1 MREGG
6 ALEIDEI
13 AARLL
18 RQYWAVV
25 LVCVMV
31 PLAAFGLITAK
42 EPATYQ
48 ADARII
54 TGSVVPGSST
64 QSDAIVSQVQAIATG
79 PGTASAALRAAGVQ
93 RNLLNFINNDI
104 AVTGLGGSQVVDLAV
119 TDKNPQAAQRIAASL
134 ATAVVD
140 ALNHA
145 GQGGIIN
152 ALHAIDGELVTLA
165 QQRAVLAQQLTGHP
179 RDQQIQARLAGLDQ
193 VIANFTGDRGRL
205 LIESTAQG
213 LAGII
218 DRPALPLRP
227 QSRALPQ
234 KLGLAGVLGLVA
246 GLLIAALI
254 EVARPTVPG
263 AQRVGRRLSA
273 PVLGRLGAAD
283 LRGTVTGT
291 VTSGV
296 TQLAFRTRLAAL
308 HAARSTVAL
317 ADAGT
322 GVDLDALA
330 ACLTEALAG
339 DAFHRPE
346 MPDYPVTG
354 NSHGGQKA
362 ELADVP
368 PGSPGTAVM
377 TQQATFAGSALRI
390 CPMSRMN
397 PAATSEWERV
407 GLLILCGPVTRVSE
421 VASLADLA
429 ESSGWPVLGVAA
441 VPHSRRRRRKA
452 ARAEGH
458 PQ

>member
-1 MREGG
+1 M
-6 ALEIDEI
+6 EIDEI

-25 LVCVMV
+25 LVCVLV
-31 PLAAFGLITAK
+31 PLAAIGLITTK
-42 EPATYQ
+42 EPRVYQ

-54 TGSVVPGSST
+54 TGSVVPASST

-79 PGTASAALRAAGVQ
+79 PGTASAALRTAGVK
-93 RNLLNFINNDI
+93 RNLITFISNDVT
-104 AVTGLGGSQVVDLAV
+104 VTGLGGSQVVDLAV
-119 TDKNPQAAQRIAASL
+119 TDKSPQAAQKIASSL

-152 ALHAIDGELVTLA
+152 ALHAIDGELVKLA
-165 QQRAVLAQQLTGHP
+165 QQRAVLAQQITNRPHN
-179 RDQQIQARLAGLDQ
+179 QQGQAKLAGLDQ

-218 DRPALPLRP
+218 DRPALPVKP

-234 KLGLAGVLGLVA
+234 KLGLAGLLGLVA
-246 GLLIAALI
+246 GLLIAALF

-273 PVLGRLGAAD
+273 PTLGRLEAAD
-283 LRGTVTGT
+283 LDGT

-296 TQLAFRTRLAAL
+296 AQLAFRTRLAAL

-330 ACLTEALAG
+330 ASLTDALSEG
-339 DAFHRPE
+339 TFLRPG
-346 MPDYPVTG
+346 MPDYPVAG
-354 NSHGGQKA
+354 NSHGAEKA
-362 ELADVP
+362 EPADAP
-368 PGSPGTAVM
+368 PGSPGMAVL
-377 TQQATFAGSALRI
+377 TQQSTFAGSALRI
-390 CPMSRMN
+390 CPIGRMN
-397 PAATSEWERV
+397 PAVTSEWERV
-407 GLLILCGPVTRVSE
+407 GLLIVCGPVARVPE

-441 VPHSRRRRRKA
+441 VPRARRRWRKRGT
-452 ARAEGH
+452 ARAKG
-458 PQ
+458 PRR

>member
-1 MREGG
+1 M
-6 ALEIDEI
+6 EIDEI

-25 LVCVMV
+25 LVCVLV
-31 PLAAFGLITAK
+31 PLAAIGLITTK
-42 EPATYQ
+42 EPRVYQ

-54 TGSVVPGSST
+54 TGSVVPASST

-79 PGTASAALRAAGVQ
+79 PGTASAALRTAGVK
-93 RNLLNFINNDI
+93 RNLINFISNDVT
-104 AVTGLGGSQVVDLAV
+104 VTGLGGSQVVDLAV
-119 TDKNPQAAQRIAASL
+119 TDKSPQAAQKIASSL

-152 ALHAIDGELVTLA
+152 ALHAIDGELVKLA
-165 QQRAVLAQQLTGHP
+165 QQRAVLAQQITNRPHN
-179 RDQQIQARLAGLDQ
+179 QQGQAKLAGLDQ

-218 DRPALPLRP
+218 DRPALPVKP

-234 KLGLAGVLGLVA
+234 KLGLAGLLGLVA
-246 GLLIAALI
+246 GLLIAALF

-273 PVLGRLGAAD
+273 PTLGRLEAAD
-283 LRGTVTGT
+283 LDGT

-296 TQLAFRTRLAAL
+296 AQLAFRTRLAAL

-330 ACLTEALAG
+330 ASLTDALSEG
-339 DAFHRPE
+339 TFLRPG
-346 MPDYPVTG
+346 MPDYPVAG
-354 NSHGGQKA
+354 NSHGAEKA
-362 ELADVP
+362 EPADAP
-368 PGSPGTAVM
+368 PGSPGMAVL
-377 TQQATFAGSALRI
+377 TQQSTFAGSALRI
-390 CPMSRMN
+390 CPIGRMN
-397 PAATSEWERV
+397 PAVTSEWERV
-407 GLLILCGPVTRVSE
+407 GLLIVCGPVARVPE

-441 VPHSRRRRRKA
+441 VPRARRRWRKRGT
-452 ARAEGH
+452 ARAKG
-458 PQ
+458 PRR

>member
-1 MREGG
+1 
-6 ALEIDEI
+6 LEIDEI

-25 LVCVMV
+25 LVCVLV
-31 PLAAFGLITAK
+31 PLAAIGLITTK
-42 EPATYQ
+42 EPRVYQ

-54 TGSVVPGSST
+54 TGSVVPASST

-79 PGTASAALRAAGVQ
+79 PGTASAALRTAGVK
-93 RNLLNFINNDI
+93 RNLINFISNDVT
-104 AVTGLGGSQVVDLAV
+104 VTGLGGSQVVDLAV
-119 TDKNPQAAQRIAASL
+119 TDKSPQAAQKIASSL

-152 ALHAIDGELVTLA
+152 ALHAIDGELVKLA
-165 QQRAVLAQQLTGHP
+165 QQRAVLAQQITNRPHN
-179 RDQQIQARLAGLDQ
+179 QQGQAKLAGLDQ

-218 DRPALPLRP
+218 DRPALPVKP

-234 KLGLAGVLGLVA
+234 KLGLAGLLGLVA
-246 GLLIAALI
+246 GLLIAALF

-273 PVLGRLGAAD
+273 PTLGRLEAAD
-283 LRGTVTGT
+283 LDGT

-296 TQLAFRTRLAAL
+296 AQLAFRTRLAAL

-330 ACLTEALAG
+330 ASLTDALSEG
-339 DAFHRPE
+339 TFLRPG
-346 MPDYPVTG
+346 MPDYPVAG
-354 NSHGGQKA
+354 NSHGA
-362 ELADVP
+362 ERAEPADAP
-368 PGSPGTAVM
+368 PGSPGMAVL
-377 TQQATFAGSALRI
+377 TQQSTFAGSALRI
-390 CPMSRMN
+390 CPIGRMN
-397 PAATSEWERV
+397 PAVTSEWERV
-407 GLLILCGPVTRVSE
+407 GLLIVCGPVARVPE

-441 VPHSRRRRRKA
+441 VPRARRRWRKRGT
-452 ARAEGH
+452 ARAKG
-458 PQ
+458 PRR

>member
-1 MREGG
+1 M
-6 ALEIDEI
+6 EIDEI

-25 LVCVMV
+25 LVCVIV

-79 PGTASAALRAAGVQ
+79 PGTASAALGAAGVN
-93 RNLLNFINNDI
+93 RNLLSFINNDVT
-104 AVTGLGGSQVVDLAV
+104 VTGLGGSQVVDLAV
-119 TDKNPQAAQRIAASL
+119 TDQNPQAAQKIADSL
-134 ATAVVD
+134 AKAVVG

-152 ALHAIDGELVTLA
+152 ALHAIDNELVTLA
-165 QQRAVLAQQLTGHP
+165 QKRAVLASQLTGRPHN
-179 RDQQIQARLAGLDQ
+179 QQIQARLAGLDQ

-205 LIESTAQG
+205 LIEGTTQG

-234 KLGLAGVLGLVA
+234 KLALAGLLGLVA

-273 PVLGRLGAAD
+273 PVLGRLEAAD
-283 LRGTVTGT
+283 LDGT

-296 TQLAFRTRLAAL
+296 AQLAFRTRLAAL
-308 HAARSTVAL
+308 HAARSTVVL

-322 GVDLDALA
+322 GVNLDALA
-330 ACLTEALAG
+330 ASLTDALS
-339 DAFHRPE
+339 DDTFHRPG
-346 MPDYPVTG
+346 MPDYPGTG

-362 ELADVP
+362 ERADVP
-368 PGSPGTAVM
+368 PGSPGTAVI
-377 TQQATFAGSALRI
+377 TQRSTFAGSVPRI
-390 CPMSRMN
+390 CPLSRMN

-407 GLLILCGPVTRVSE
+407 GLLILCGPVTRMPE

-441 VPHSRRRRRKA
+441 VPRSRRRWLRRKA
-452 ARAEGH
+452 AWAEGY

>member
-1 MREGG
+1 
-6 ALEIDEI
+6 LEIDEI

-25 LVCVMV
+25 LVCVLV
-31 PLAAFGLITAK
+31 PLAAIGLITTK
-42 EPATYQ
+42 EPRVYQ

-54 TGSVVPGSST
+54 TGSVVPASST

-79 PGTASAALRAAGVQ
+79 PGTASAALRAAGVK
-93 RNLLNFINNDI
+93 RNLITFINKDVT
-104 AVTGLGGSQVVDLAV
+104 VTGLGGSQVVDLAV
-119 TDKNPQAAQRIAASL
+119 TDKSPQAAQKIASSL

-152 ALHAIDGELVTLA
+152 ALHAIDGELVTLS
-165 QQRAVLAQQLTGHP
+165 QQRAVLAQQITNRPHN
-179 RDQQIQARLAGLDQ
+179 QQVQARLAGLDQ

-218 DRPALPLRP
+218 DRPALPVKP

-234 KLGLAGVLGLVA
+234 KLGLAGLLGLVA
-246 GLLIAALI
+246 GLLIAALF

-273 PVLGRLGAAD
+273 PTLGRLEAAD
-283 LRGTVTGT
+283 LDGTVTP
-291 VTSGV
+291 GV
-296 TQLAFRTRLAAL
+296 AQLAFRTRLAAL

-317 ADAGT
+317 ADAGA

-330 ACLTEALAG
+330 ASLTDALAEG
-339 DAFHRPE
+339 TLLRPG

-354 NSHGGQKA
+354 NSHGAEKA
-362 ELADVP
+362 EPADAP
-368 PGSPGTAVM
+368 PGSPGTAVL
-377 TQQATFAGSALRI
+377 TQQSTFAGSALRI
-390 CPMSRMN
+390 CPVGRMN
-397 PAATSEWERV
+397 PAVTSEWERV
-407 GLLILCGPVTRVSE
+407 GLLIVCGPVARLPE

-441 VPHSRRRRRKA
+441 VPRARRRWRKRWRALAKRPRR
-452 ARAEGH
+452 
-458 PQ
+458 

>member
-1 MREGG
+1 
-6 ALEIDEI
+6 LEIDEI

-25 LVCVMV
+25 LVCVLV
-31 PLAAFGLITAK
+31 PLAAIGLITTK
-42 EPATYQ
+42 EPRVYQ

-54 TGSVVPGSST
+54 TGSVVPASST

-79 PGTASAALRAAGVQ
+79 PGTASAALRTAGVK
-93 RNLLNFINNDI
+93 RNLITFISNDVT
-104 AVTGLGGSQVVDLAV
+104 VTGLGGSQVVDLAV
-119 TDKNPQAAQRIAASL
+119 TDKSPQAAQKIASSL

-152 ALHAIDGELVTLA
+152 ALHAIDGELVKLA
-165 QQRAVLAQQLTGHP
+165 QQRAVLAQQITNRPHN
-179 RDQQIQARLAGLDQ
+179 QQGQAKLAGLDQ

-218 DRPALPLRP
+218 DRPALPVKP

-234 KLGLAGVLGLVA
+234 KLGLAGLLGLVA
-246 GLLIAALI
+246 GLLIAALF

-273 PVLGRLGAAD
+273 PTLGRLEAAD
-283 LRGTVTGT
+283 LDGT

-296 TQLAFRTRLAAL
+296 AQLAFRTRLAAL

-330 ACLTEALAG
+330 ASLTDALSEG
-339 DAFHRPE
+339 TFLRPG
-346 MPDYPVTG
+346 MPDYPVAG
-354 NSHGGQKA
+354 NSHGAEKA
-362 ELADVP
+362 EPADAP
-368 PGSPGTAVM
+368 PGSPGMAVL
-377 TQQATFAGSALRI
+377 TQQSTFAGSALRI
-390 CPMSRMN
+390 CPIGRMN
-397 PAATSEWERV
+397 PAVTSEWERV
-407 GLLILCGPVTRVSE
+407 GLLIVCGPVARVPE

-441 VPHSRRRRRKA
+441 VPRARRRWRKRGT
-452 ARAEGH
+452 ARAKG
-458 PQ
+458 PRR

>member
-1 MREGG
+1 M
-6 ALEIDEI
+6 EIDEI

-25 LVCVMV
+25 LVCVLV
-31 PLAAFGLITAK
+31 PLAAIGLITTK
-42 EPATYQ
+42 EPRVYQ

-54 TGSVVPGSST
+54 TGSVVPASST

-79 PGTASAALRAAGVQ
+79 PGTASAALRTAGVK
-93 RNLLNFINNDI
+93 RNLINFISNDVT
-104 AVTGLGGSQVVDLAV
+104 VTGLGGSQVVDLAV
-119 TDKNPQAAQRIAASL
+119 TDKSPQAAQKIASSL

-152 ALHAIDGELVTLA
+152 ALHAIDGELVKLA
-165 QQRAVLAQQLTGHP
+165 QQRAVLAQQITNRPHN
-179 RDQQIQARLAGLDQ
+179 QQGQAKLAGLDQ

-218 DRPALPLRP
+218 DRPALPVKP

-234 KLGLAGVLGLVA
+234 KLGLAGLLGLVA
-246 GLLIAALI
+246 GLLIAALF

-273 PVLGRLGAAD
+273 PTLGRLEAAD
-283 LRGTVTGT
+283 LDGT

-296 TQLAFRTRLAAL
+296 AQLAFRTRLAAL

-330 ACLTEALAG
+330 ASLTDALSEG
-339 DAFHRPE
+339 TFLRPG
-346 MPDYPVTG
+346 MPDYPVAG
-354 NSHGGQKA
+354 NSHGA
-362 ELADVP
+362 ERAEPADAP
-368 PGSPGTAVM
+368 PGSPGMAVL
-377 TQQATFAGSALRI
+377 TQQSTFAGSALRI
-390 CPMSRMN
+390 CPIGRMN
-397 PAATSEWERV
+397 PAVTSEWERV
-407 GLLILCGPVTRVSE
+407 GLLIVCGPVARVPE

-441 VPHSRRRRRKA
+441 VPRARRRWRKRGT
-452 ARAEGH
+452 ARAKG
-458 PQ
+458 PRR

>member
-1 MREGG
+1 M
-6 ALEIDEI
+6 EIDEI

-25 LVCVMV
+25 LVCVLV
-31 PLAAFGLITAK
+31 PLAAIGLITRK
-42 EPATYQ
+42 EPRVYQ

-54 TGSVVPGSST
+54 TGSVVPASST

-79 PGTASAALRAAGVQ
+79 PGTASAALRAAGVK
-93 RNLLNFINNDI
+93 RNLVTFISNDVT
-104 AVTGLGGSQVVDLAV
+104 VTGLGGSQVVDLAV
-119 TDKNPQAAQRIAASL
+119 TDKSPQAAQKIATSL

-152 ALHAIDGELVTLA
+152 ALHAIDLELVTLS
-165 QQRAVLAQQLTGHP
+165 QQRAVLAQQITNRPHN
-179 RDQQIQARLAGLDQ
+179 QQVQARLAGLDQ
-193 VIANFTGDRGRL
+193 VIANFSGDRGRL
-205 LIESTAQG
+205 LIQSTAQG

-234 KLGLAGVLGLVA
+234 KLGLAGLLGLVA
-246 GLLIAALI
+246 GLLIAALV

-273 PVLGRLGAAD
+273 PMLGRLEAAD
-283 LRGTVTGT
+283 LDGT

-296 TQLAFRTRLAAL
+296 AQLAFRTRLAAL

-330 ACLTEALAG
+330 ASLTDALSDG
-339 DAFHRPE
+339 TFHRPATPDYP
-346 MPDYPVTG
+346 MPDYPATG
-354 NSHGGQKA
+354 NSHGAEKA
-362 ELADVP
+362 EPADDP
-368 PGSPGTAVM
+368 PGSRGTTVL
-377 TQQATFAGSALRI
+377 TQQSTFAGSGLRI
-390 CPMSRMN
+390 CPVGRMN
-397 PAATSEWERV
+397 PAVTSEWERV
-407 GLLILCGPVTRVSE
+407 GLLIVCGPVARLPE
-421 VASLADLA
+421 VAALADLA

-441 VPHSRRRRRKA
+441 VPRARKKWRKRLVQRAKGLRR
-452 ARAEGH
+452 
-458 PQ
+458 